1 MFFDAVLPPGLASSG
16 VPKPNFELKP
26 FDAALLRGR
35 TEACCVLINGAAEQ
49 ADVGRPDLLN
59 DRELSKEIKKAAAL
73 SQHQAQVLHGAREL
87 YKRTSCMH
95 AALELRKYLIS
106 SDCSV
111 PVPATLLA

>member
-49 ADVGRPDLLN
+49 ADVGRLV
-59 DRELSKEIKKAAAL
+59 
-73 SQHQAQVLHGAREL
+73 QVLASFEVDQSL
-87 YKRTSCMH
+87 DSKL
-95 AALELRKYLIS
+95 AAVKNNVPNFKPS
-106 SDCSV
+106 SSEVASV
-111 PVPATLLA
+111 LVPQPRS